1 MPEANRPYSLETIFK
16 TLLKNNNSPVTK
28 RLIFDQS
35 PIGGIPSK
43 WIIAFMISLPF
54 FLFIGLFNPTMFAML
69 GIVQSIIFFIVFLS
83 MIMILVTA
91 LAFINNNKVIR
102 QITPSW
108 EEHFPEVDLRLCL
121 KTSGTPYKDFF
132 KHYNEAHSQNLSPE
146 AFKEH
151 LAKSFKIME
160 SENQDLSDAIKRNQG
175 KR

>member
-1 MPEANRPYSLETIFK
+1 MPEVNKPYSLETIFK
-16 TLLKNNNSPVTK
+16 TLLKESSSNVKK
-28 RLIFDQS
+28 RLIFDQK
-35 PIGGIPSK
+35 PLGGIPSK
-43 WIIAFMISLPF
+43 WLIAFMISLPF

-91 LAFINNNKVIR
+91 LAFINNNKVLR

-121 KTSGTPYKDFF
+121 KTSGTPYKDFL
-132 KHYNEAHSQNLSPE
+132 KHYKEGRTKNLTPE

-151 LAKSFKIME
+151 LVKSFKLME
-160 SENQDLSDAIKRNQG
+160 SENQELSDAIKRNQG